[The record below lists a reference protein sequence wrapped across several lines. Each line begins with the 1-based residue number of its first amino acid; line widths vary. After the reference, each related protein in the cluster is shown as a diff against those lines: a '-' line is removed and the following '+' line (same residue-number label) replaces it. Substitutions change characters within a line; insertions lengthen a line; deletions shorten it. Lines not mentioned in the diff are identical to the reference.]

1 MSKAN
6 TLEYKKFKDHPARD
20 VNLLKGRKGH
30 LTSKEKKV
38 LKKIV
43 DTFDWENEYANFL
56 IPGEHPETCALR
68 WCRARDFD
76 SAEVEKMIR
85 NHLTWRISFD
95 IDKKAATSYND
106 LLGLDLEKEVLP
118 LYPQGFCG
126 EDRCGRLV
134 YVKQVGKLDVTKLLT
149 KIDVDTFVNFEVAMM
164 ERSKWLNGVQ
174 RARKKHHVEEYFSI
188 IDLEGF
194 GMSMMK
200 PSVWEFMRTIA
211 SQLGDNYP
219 EQNGGMYIIN
229 SPWVFKMVW
238 RVVTTFVDAA
248 TCAKIKI
255 LGSDYKKVLLSK
267 VDKEY
272 LPKEYGGTGP
282 SVDEV
287 CLKYGKYVYTPEA
300 RPTASEALRGSFEY
314 IKSLDENR
322 DDVTDPPPQ
331 KPLSPTSKLSSSSRM
346 QRDYEDTKED
356 ISPLQQSLNRKN
368 EKLESEV
375 KTSNELKTS
384 NEVKGVSEDDDYV
397 MVDETKNIAHAN
409 TTPAV
414 PILNKQ
420 ATKKMNWK
428 KVRKIAIGDKPKMDL
443 ASIVTVKSTVEKRMS
458 VTSDQESKGISNN
471 NRDDNE
477 LDSKYNTNITIEN
490 NNSNNYTRRTHS
502 TAVAATTT
510 TVVTA
515 PTITFRNTV
524 KEELTSDDDDEDS
537 NHHDSEDEYEDAK
550 NKLLNEFTVEDDDD
564 IFLVLEDNNVNP
576 IDHPILQEPWDIK
589 DNDVDRN
596 NRGCASDAFDCIIS

>member
-1 MSKAN
+1 M
-6 TLEYKKFKDHPARD
+6 
-20 VNLLKGRKGH
+20 
-30 LTSKEKKV
+30 
-38 LKKIV
+38 
-43 DTFDWENEYANFL
+43 
-56 IPGEHPETCALR
+56 
-68 WCRARDFD
+68 
-76 SAEVEKMIR
+76 
-85 NHLTWRISFD
+85 
-95 IDKKAATSYND
+95 
-106 LLGLDLEKEVLP
+106 
-118 LYPQGFCG
+118 
-126 EDRCGRLV
+126 
-134 YVKQVGKLDVTKLLT
+134 
-149 KIDVDTFVNFEVAMM
+149 
-164 ERSKWLNGVQ
+164 
-174 RARKKHHVEEYFSI
+174 
-188 IDLEGF
+188 
-194 GMSMMK
+194 
-200 PSVWEFMRTIA
+200 
-211 SQLGDNYP
+211 
-219 EQNGGMYIIN
+219 
-229 SPWVFKMVW
+229 
-238 RVVTTFVDAA
+238 
-248 TCAKIKI
+248 
-255 LGSDYKKVLLSK
+255 
-267 VDKEY
+267 
-272 LPKEYGGTGP
+272 
-282 SVDEV
+282 
-287 CLKYGKYVYTPEA
+287 
-300 RPTASEALRGSFEY
+300 
-314 IKSLDENR
+314 
-322 DDVTDPPPQ
+322 
-331 KPLSPTSKLSSSSRM
+331 
-346 QRDYEDTKED
+346 
-356 ISPLQQSLNRKN
+356 
-368 EKLESEV
+368 ESEV

-384 NEVKGVSEDDDYV
+384 NEVKGISEDDDYV

-443 ASIVTVKSTVEKRMS
+443 ASIVTIKSTVEKRMS

-502 TAVAATTT
+502 TAVAATAT

-515 PTITFRNTV
+515 PTITSRNTV